1 MVLSSPNR
9 ILLVFVLAI
18 SVCESLRTPFVLYK
32 SKSGSLASPISPRYI
47 LRARGR
53 EPVGACRCSFDTFL
67 DQGVEF
73 IDTSNPSPVGD
84 MLQIDVMATKLSR
97 TGQTTE
103 WIGAEPRTTRGIYWK
118 RMCEMVH
125 REKVAAIKQADS
137 TEKNVDHD
145 SSGVHQVLNMYTGIA
160 PDDRVSV
167 GSNSLNVIQLAELSL
182 FSFGK
187 VLLPGMDL
195 PLQIHSDNL
204 NGKRMFDQIPAGN
217 GLFGVVTKNE
227 TLKRGSISRVGCEAV
242 LQDKWVTDDG
252 RYILETKGRRPFRI
266 VEIVQWNPY
275 PIAIVQILRDPE
287 VMEDSDMDK
296 KIGSLELQSWR
307 SLNDL
312 VWLATEVFDKRSWL
326 PLLMN
331 LDGKQHPLGKMKQNA
346 PGSAEK
352 IDDWHRRV
360 TFSWDMVRVLQK
372 GIPGLWDIDFTG
384 QRLTDLEALKM
395 LQDLN
400 IHERF
405 KTSCVSLEDAREVLR
420 QVLEVRCL
428 TRV

>member
-1 MVLSSPNR
+1 
-9 ILLVFVLAI
+9 
-18 SVCESLRTPFVLYK
+18 
-32 SKSGSLASPISPRYI
+32 
-47 LRARGR
+47 
-53 EPVGACRCSFDTFL
+53 
-67 DQGVEF
+67 
-73 IDTSNPSPVGD
+73 
-84 MLQIDVMATKLSR
+84 
-97 TGQTTE
+97 
-103 WIGAEPRTTRGIYWK
+103 
-118 RMCEMVH
+118 
-125 REKVAAIKQADS
+125 
-137 TEKNVDHD
+137 
-145 SSGVHQVLNMYTGIA
+145 MYTGIA

>member
-1 MVLSSPNR
+1 
-9 ILLVFVLAI
+9 
-18 SVCESLRTPFVLYK
+18 
-32 SKSGSLASPISPRYI
+32 
-47 LRARGR
+47 
-53 EPVGACRCSFDTFL
+53 
-67 DQGVEF
+67 
-73 IDTSNPSPVGD
+73 
-84 MLQIDVMATKLSR
+84 
-97 TGQTTE
+97 
-103 WIGAEPRTTRGIYWK
+103 
-118 RMCEMVH
+118 
-125 REKVAAIKQADS
+125 
-137 TEKNVDHD
+137 
-145 SSGVHQVLNMYTGIA
+145 MYTGIA

-331 LDGKQHPLGKMKQNA
+331 LDGKQHPLVLERAHDHLFHDVPFSLIFLISNVSSSMVSDVFLYTGKDETECTRQCGEDRRLA
-346 PGSAEK
+346 PTVVQSSLSVR
-352 IDDWHRRV
+352 IDRSR
-360 TFSWDMVRVLQK
+360 
-372 GIPGLWDIDFTG
+372 FTG
-384 QRLTDLEALKM
+384 
-395 LQDLN
+395 
-400 IHERF
+400 
-405 KTSCVSLEDAREVLR
+405 
-420 QVLEVRCL
+420 
-428 TRV
+428 